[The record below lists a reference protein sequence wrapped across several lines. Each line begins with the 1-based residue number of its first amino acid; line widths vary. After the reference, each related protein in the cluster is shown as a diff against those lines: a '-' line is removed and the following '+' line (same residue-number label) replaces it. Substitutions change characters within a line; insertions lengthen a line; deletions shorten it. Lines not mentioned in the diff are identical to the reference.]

1 MRRPGFIARQNAAK
15 FKAEQYDV
23 AEGVRA
29 ARGVALA
36 LFDLRRRQ
44 GDADQRVN
52 KARAKL
58 EAVDVAA
65 LEVELS
71 AALTEQAAVSDE
83 LKALEQQTLA
93 A

>member
-1 MRRPGFIARQNAAK
+1 MKRPGFMARQNAAK
-15 FKAEQYDV
+15 LSAEQYDV
-23 AEGVRA
+23 GEGVRA

-36 LFDLRRRQ
+36 LYDLRRRQ

-71 AALTEQAAVSDE
+71 AALTEQAAVSGE